1 MLEQIA
7 TSLAISII
15 TGCATYLYGRYCRE
29 RALRRGVQAI
39 LRYDM
44 LTVYNVFRKRGCTV
58 SEKQSFANMYECY
71 HALGKNGVMT
81 SIYNK
86 VMAMQE
92 VDDEK

>member
-7 TSLAISII
+7 TSLVISII
-15 TGCATYLYGRYCRE
+15 TGGATYIYGRYRSD

-44 LTVYNVFRKRGCTV
+44 LTVYNAFRKRGCTV

>member
-15 TGCATYLYGRYCRE
+15 TWCATYLYGRYCSE

-44 LTVYNVFRKRGCTV
+44 LTVYNVFSKRGCTV

-71 HALGKNGVMT
+71 HKLGKNGVMD
-81 SIYNK
+81 SIYKK
-86 VMAMQE
+86 VMEMPE
-92 VDDEK
+92 KGDD